1 MVQVP
6 QSLEHR
12 RTKGYVTP
20 AVVAEFM
27 IENSQVRKDAKIID
41 PAAGDGAFVQALAGR
56 GYRKVWGIELEE
68 ERATRLRESLS
79 AYSGL
84 SLIAGDALN
93 PATLGSWSMGTFD
106 VAIGNPPF
114 SHQRSKID
122 DERILAN
129 YELGRPKQAVEI
141 LFLERFIQLVRPSGL
156 VRIILPMNVFSNTT
170 LQYVRDY
177 ILANLWVEA
186 VVSLPRHTFGGTSAK
201 TAILFGQK
209 RGKDWNKRADL
220 WHQKRVKLVSIPD
233 QASLCELTKIPI
245 ARPEG
250 GMQVSI
256 SEIQDR
262 MDPDYHFAGTR
273 VSNLI
278 DGSKAPF
285 EPLSELADIRTGFV
299 KYGEKT
305 SLIYSTVPKK
315 SPDKDKYIRLL
326 KAKNLSTYG
335 FRFGQ
340 DDFFIRT
347 DEELFRP
354 WACVDVG
361 EVMVVRV
368 GAGCVGRAVCVIDD
382 RYKGQADDWMLI
394 VTPKRLNPS
403 FLAFY
408 LNSSIGKAFVQKEA
422 QGTGTLSISKGKLQK
437 VMVPIIPASEQ
448 DEFASDVRNM
458 YEAQRLG
465 RPEKAKS
472 IFASLESKLQKLVF
486 KQSKV

>member
-1 MVQVP
+1 MVQIP
-6 QSLEHR
+6 QSLDHDPI
-12 RTKGYVTP
+12 KKYFTP
-20 AVVAEFM
+20 ATVAEFM

-56 GYRKVWGIELEE
+56 GYRKVWGIELKED
-68 ERATRLRESLS
+68 RAAILRERLS

-84 SLIAGDALN
+84 SLLAGDALN
-93 PATLGSWSMGTFD
+93 PATLGSWAMGTFD

-122 DERILAN
+122 DEKILAN
-129 YELGRPKQAVEI
+129 YELGRPKQAIEI

-156 VRIILPMNVFSNTT
+156 VRIILPMNVFSSTT

-177 ILANLWVEA
+177 ILENLWVEA
-186 VVSLPRHTFGGTSAK
+186 VVGLPRHTFGGTSAK

-220 WHQKRVKLVSIPD
+220 WHQKRVKLAIIPD
-233 QASLCELTKIPI
+233 QASLVELTKIPI
-245 ARPEG
+245 TSSEG
-250 GMQVSI
+250 GMQVSLTD
-256 SEIQDR
+256 IQNR

-273 VSNLI
+273 VSDLI
-278 DGSKAPF
+278 DGSKVPF

-305 SLIYSTVPKK
+305 SLVHSSIPKT

-326 KAKNLSTYG
+326 KAKNLSPHG

-354 WACVDVG
+354 WACVEVG

-382 RYKGQADDWMLI
+382 QYKGQADDWILI
-394 VTPKRLNPS
+394 VTPKRVDPS

-408 LNSSIGKAFVQKEA
+408 LNSSIGRAFVQKEA
-422 QGTGTLSISKGKLQK
+422 QGTGTVSISKGKLQK
-437 VMVPIIPASEQ
+437 VVVPIIPASEQ
-448 DEFASDVRNM
+448 DEFASEVRSM

-465 RPEKAKS
+465 RPEEAKS
-472 IFASLESKLQKLVF
+472 IFASLESKLQGLVL
-486 KQSKV
+486 KQ